1 LKTIDPDHL
10 GTVGETY
17 WQHLR
22 WAWGSALVFALLVP
36 LALLHGLMPWMFPGW
51 PDRVLVKYIERFR
64 ARRQRTGQAQQF
76 PEKTP

>member
-1 LKTIDPDHL
+1 MKLIDRHHLK
-10 GTVGETY
+10 TVGETY

-36 LALLHGLMPWMFPGW
+36 LAIVHGLLPWLFAGW
-51 PDRVLVKYIERFR
+51 PDRVLVKYIDRFR
-64 ARRQRTGQAQQF
+64 ARRVRTGQAQQH

>member
-1 LKTIDPDHL
+1 MKTIDPDHL
-10 GTVGETY
+10 DTVGETY

-36 LALLHGLMPWMFPGW
+36 LALLHGLMPWLFPGW
-51 PDRVLVKYIERFR
+51 PDRVLVKYIDRFR

>member
-36 LALLHGLMPWMFPGW
+36 LALLHGLMPWVFPGW

>member
-1 LKTIDPDHL
+1 LKLFDPAHL
-10 GTVGETY
+10 RTVGETY
-17 WQHLR
+17 WQHLQ

-36 LALLHGLMPWMFPGW
+36 LALLHGLMPWLLSGW